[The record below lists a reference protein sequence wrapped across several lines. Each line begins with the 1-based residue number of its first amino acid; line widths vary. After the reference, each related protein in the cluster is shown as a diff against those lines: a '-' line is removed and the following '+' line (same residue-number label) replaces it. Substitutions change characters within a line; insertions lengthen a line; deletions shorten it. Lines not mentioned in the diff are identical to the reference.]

1 MLKWEKK
8 IIVFLELHK
17 ELLFF
22 LAVTLLGVLIRISG
36 RNFVSG
42 DLSYY
47 LIPWYNE
54 IKENGGFAALQNQ
67 VGNYGIP
74 YQFLIAVMT
83 YIPIKEIYLFKTLS
97 CIFDFLLAFRG
108 AQLVCSL
115 KKETSHFLFLIVYAC
130 ILVMPPIVLNSSV
143 WGQCDAIYVYFVIE
157 ALSALYN
164 EKTVNT
170 FLFVGIAFAFKLQAI
185 FILPFLIYYYV
196 TKKNFSILHL
206 GISLFTF
213 YLLQLPGIIAGRSL
227 LDPFSVYIGQTGQ
240 YKSMWGNFMSFWA
253 FIGNHS
259 ESLSMLAVVLTVCI
273 LGIGFMLLLNSTAD
287 LAKPDDFIKIL
298 IWSVWTCVLF
308 LPAMHDRYGYL
319 LDLLLLL
326 STFIHKCFF
335 KHAIAT
341 SFCTLSVY
349 GNILFANGA
358 NIKMLG
364 AIYTI
369 AYLCYTYEV
378 WSKYDYTAVIKA
390 AHHK

>member
-54 IKENGGFAALQNQ
+54 IKENGGLAALQNQ

-157 ALSALYN
+157 ALLALYN

-170 FLFVGIAFAFKLQAI
+170 FFC
-185 FILPFLIYYYV
+185 
-196 TKKNFSILHL
+196 
-206 GISLFTF
+206 
-213 YLLQLPGIIAGRSL
+213 
-227 LDPFSVYIGQTGQ
+227 
-240 YKSMWGNFMSFWA
+240 W
-253 FIGNHS
+253 HS
-259 ESLSMLAVVLTVCI
+259 VCI
-273 LGIGFMLLLNSTAD
+273 
-287 LAKPDDFIKIL
+287 
-298 IWSVWTCVLF
+298 
-308 LPAMHDRYGYL
+308 
-319 LDLLLLL
+319 
-326 STFIHKCFF
+326 
-335 KHAIAT
+335 
-341 SFCTLSVY
+341 
-349 GNILFANGA
+349 
-358 NIKMLG
+358 
-364 AIYTI
+364 
-369 AYLCYTYEV
+369 
-378 WSKYDYTAVIKA
+378 
-390 AHHK
+390 